1 MARYIA
7 KNLVAAEL
15 ASRCEVQIAY
25 AIGVADPVG
34 VYVDTFGTGVLPEER
49 MAEIVRKEFDL
60 HPSAIIQTF
69 DLKRPIYQATAA
81 YGHFGR
87 PSENGLFPWER
98 LDRVN
103 TLKRA
108 ATTGA

>member
-1 MARYIA
+1 M
-7 KNLVAAEL
+7 
-15 ASRCEVQIAY
+15 Q
-25 AIGVADPVG
+25 D
-34 VYVDTFGTGVLPEER
+34 DTFGTGVLPEER

-69 DLKRPIYQATAA
+69 DLKRPIYKATAA

-87 PSENGLFPWER
+87 PAENGLFPWER

-103 TLKRA
+103 TLKRVA
-108 ATTGA
+108 ATAA